1 MKKFIATIFI
11 TLVFLVLTHPAI
23 AELDTSSSLLCS
35 VINVAEYS
43 LEEDCF
49 EGTAETFDLPQFV
62 RIDLQNNIIS
72 EVGVNTTQ
80 RKSKITN
87 LKRVD
92 NSLIMQG
99 IENGRSWSV
108 IVDRETGKMSATASE
123 ARVGFVI
130 FGACTSP

>member
-1 MKKFIATIFI
+1 MNKLIVFILITIP
-11 TLVFLVLTHPAI
+11 FLLPANSAI
-23 AELDTSSSLLCS
+23 AELDTSSPLLCS
-35 VINVAEYS
+35 IINVAEYS

-49 EGTAETFDLPQFV
+49 EGTAETFDLPQFI
-62 RIDLQNNIIS
+62 RIDFQNNVIS
-72 EVGVNTTQ
+72 EVGVNNTQ

-108 IVDRETGKMSATASE
+108 IVDRETGKLSATASE
-123 ARVGFVI
+123 VQVGFVV